1 MEGLKDRRSARLSA
15 RKSLL
20 GNGFGSGNGFRGARP
35 GCQTEI
41 ERRRLLKVAVAIL
54 AAGATLPPGA
64 ARAAPGLRSPWV
76 TPKGTIRIGLLWSLT
91 GHLSVIEK
99 PSVDVGLFW
108 VDRVNAAGGVAGLPV
123 EPLVIDAK
131 SDMKA
136 YRQGLLQLV
145 REENVLATF
154 GGYTSAS
161 RRAVMPLVELNRS
174 LFYYP
179 TCYEGRECWQ
189 HIICTGPIAN
199 QHSRDLVPFMVQRY
213 GPRAYFIGSNYVWP
227 QESNRV
233 AGRWLEEAG
242 GTIVGE
248 AYMPLGQGRYGPIL
262 EDVRRQAP
270 DWIFSTV
277 VGDSDL
283 YLRQQFIQAGFR
295 ADRLPTASLT
305 TSEMEVRIMGT
316 EYGEGHILSAP
327 YFQSLDNPTNHR
339 FVDSFLNSP
348 FGESGVTHYN
358 MEETYLSFLFFQKAV
373 ERLVEDVGVVGL
385 TPTGVRRYS
394 AGINLSAAESP
405 EGEVM
410 IDPDNFNT
418 WLTPKIGVFNSEG
431 QVELL
436 YEQKKPIRPEP
447 YVLYPSRGVCRDDGL
462 HLPSGKIVKA
472 AS

>member
-1 MEGLKDRRSARLSA
+1 MQGRGAKSAARPNAPKRLLNKRSGRNTAKRGIDRRRFLTSSAG
-15 RKSLL
+15 LL
-20 GNGFGSGNGFRGARP
+20 AAAACLRP
-35 GCQTEI
+35 GE
-41 ERRRLLKVAVAIL
+41 
-54 AAGATLPPGA
+54 GA
-64 ARAAPGLRSPWV
+64 AAKAVRSPWV
-76 TPKGTIRIGLLWSLT
+76 SRKGRIKIGMLWSLT
-91 GHLSVIEK
+91 GHLAVIEK

-108 VDRVNAAGGVAGLPV
+108 VDRINAAGGLAGMPV
-123 EPLVIDAK
+123 EAVVIDAK

-136 YRQGLLQLV
+136 YRLGLQHLV

-179 TCYEGRECWQ
+179 TCYGGRECWQ

-199 QHSRDLVPFMVQRY
+199 QHSRDLVPFMVEKY

-227 QESNRV
+227 RESNRV
-233 AGRWLEEAG
+233 AKRWLDDAG
-242 GTIVGE
+242 GSIVGE
-248 AYMPLGQGRYGPIL
+248 AYMPLGLDRFQPIFD
-262 EDVRRQAP
+262 DVRRQAP

-283 YLRQQFIQAGFR
+283 YLRQQYIRSGFSP
-295 ADRLPTASLT
+295 DQLPTASLT

-339 FVDSFLNSP
+339 FVESFLGSP
-348 FGESGVTHYN
+348 YGESGVTHYN
-358 MEETYLSFLFFQKAV
+358 MEETYLAFLFFQKAV
-373 ERLVEDVGVVGL
+373 ENLVADAGVASL
-385 TPTGVRRYS
+385 TPTEVRRYS
-394 AGINLSAAESP
+394 AGLTLPSSLSP

-418 WLTPKIGVFNSEG
+418 WLTPKIGVFNAEG
-431 QVELL
+431 QIDLL
-436 YEQKKPIRPEP
+436 HEQKKPIRPEP
-447 YVLYPSRGVCRDDGL
+447 YVLYPDRGVCRADGL